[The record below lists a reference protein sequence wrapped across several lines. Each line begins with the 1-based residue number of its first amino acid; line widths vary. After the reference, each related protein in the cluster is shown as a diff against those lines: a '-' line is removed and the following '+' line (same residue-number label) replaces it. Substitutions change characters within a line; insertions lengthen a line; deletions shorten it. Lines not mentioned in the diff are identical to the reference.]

1 MKQKI
6 KINIADRIYTLT
18 IESTRE
24 EAMRKAVKNINEA
37 INKYKSRM
45 SNIDE
50 VDALSM
56 VILQY
61 AMSLVEIEQK
71 DEVGSVM
78 NELGALNKQLEDYI
92 QSSGR

>member
-18 IESTRE
+18 IEASRE

-37 INKYKSRM
+37 IGKYKSRM

-61 AMSLVEIEQK
+61 AMSLVEMEQK
-71 DEVGSVM
+71 DEIGSII
-78 NELGALNKQLEDYI
+78 NDLKQLDKQLEEYI
-92 QSSGR
+92 QSSSC

>member
-71 DEVGSVM
+71 DEIGSVV
-78 NELGALNKQLEDYI
+78 NELSALNKQLEDYI

>member
-18 IESTRE
+18 IDASRE

-61 AMSLVEIEQK
+61 AMSLVEFEQK
-71 DEVGSVM
+71 DEIGSM
-78 NELGALNKQLEDYI
+78 INELSALDKQLEDYI

>member
-18 IESTRE
+18 IEAARE

-37 INKYKSRM
+37 ISKYKSRM

-71 DEVGSVM
+71 DEIGSVV
-78 NELGALNKQLEDYI
+78 NELSALNKQLEDYI

>member
-18 IESTRE
+18 IEASRE

-37 INKYKSRM
+37 IGKYKSRM

-61 AMSLVEIEQK
+61 AMSLVEMEQK
-71 DEVGSVM
+71 DEIGSII
-78 NELGALNKQLEDYI
+78 NDLKQLDKQLEEYI
-92 QSSGR
+92 QSSSR

>member
-18 IESTRE
+18 IEASRE

-37 INKYKSRM
+37 ISKYKSRM

-71 DEVGSVM
+71 DEIGSII
-78 NELGALNKQLEDYI
+78 NELGALDKQLEEYI
-92 QSSGR
+92 QSSSR

>member
-18 IESTRE
+18 IEASRE

-37 INKYKSRM
+37 IGKYKSRM

-61 AMSLVEIEQK
+61 AMSLVEMEQK
-71 DEVGSVM
+71 DEIGSIINDVKV
-78 NELGALNKQLEDYI
+78 LDQQLEEYI
-92 QSSGR
+92 QSSSR

>member
-61 AMSLVEIEQK
+61 AMSLVEIELK

>member
-1 MKQKI
+1 
-6 KINIADRIYTLT
+6 
-18 IESTRE
+18 
-24 EAMRKAVKNINEA
+24 MRKAVKNINEA
-37 INKYKSRM
+37 ISKYKSRM

>member
-71 DEVGSVM
+71 DELGSVM

>member
-61 AMSLVEIEQK
+61 AMSLVEMEQK
-71 DEVGSVM
+71 DEIGSII
-78 NELGALNKQLEDYI
+78 NDLKQLDKQLEEYI
-92 QSSGR
+92 QSSSR

>member
-18 IESTRE
+18 IEASRE

-37 INKYKSRM
+37 IGKYKSRM

-61 AMSLVEIEQK
+61 AMSLVEMEQK
-71 DEVGSVM
+71 DEIGSIINDLKV
-78 NELGALNKQLEDYI
+78 LDKQLEEYI
-92 QSSGR
+92 QSSSR

>member
-78 NELGALNKQLEDYI
+78 KELGALNKQLEDYI

>member
-18 IESTRE
+18 IEASRE

-37 INKYKSRM
+37 IGKYKSRM

-50 VDALSM
+50 VDALGRSRGGHDQHGDT
-56 VILQY
+56 L
-61 AMSLVEIEQK
+61 
-71 DEVGSVM
+71 
-78 NELGALNKQLEDYI
+78 LNQFLKFLKLFSFYHFF
-92 QSSGR
+92 SK

>member
-18 IESTRE
+18 IDESRE

-61 AMSLVEIEQK
+61 AMSLVEFEQK
-71 DEVGSVM
+71 DEIGSM
-78 NELGALNKQLEDYI
+78 INELSALDKQLEDYI

>member
-71 DEVGSVM
+71 DELGSVM
-78 NELGALNKQLEDYI
+78 NVLGALNKQLEDYI

>member
-6 KINIADRIYTLT
+6 KLNIADRIYTLT
-18 IESTRE
+18 IDASRE

-61 AMSLVEIEQK
+61 AMSLVEFEQK
-71 DEVGSVM
+71 DEIGSM
-78 NELGALNKQLEDYI
+78 INELSALDKQLEDYI

>member
-18 IESTRE
+18 IEASRE

-37 INKYKSRM
+37 IGKYKSRM

-61 AMSLVEIEQK
+61 AMSLVEMEQK
-71 DEVGSVM
+71 DEIGSII
-78 NELGALNKQLEDYI
+78 NDLKLLDKQLEEYI
-92 QSSGR
+92 QSSSR

>member
-18 IESTRE
+18 IDASRE

-37 INKYKSRM
+37 ITKYISRM

-61 AMSLVEIEQK
+61 AMSLVEFEQK
-71 DEVGSVM
+71 DEIGSM
-78 NELGALNKQLEDYI
+78 INELSALDKQLEDYI

>member
-18 IESTRE
+18 IDASRD

-61 AMSLVEIEQK
+61 AMSLVEFEQK
-71 DEVGSVM
+71 DEIGSM
-78 NELGALNKQLEDYI
+78 INELSALDKQLEDYI